1 MKKYKRNLLLG
12 LFAATLTTMTSCLDV
27 LDKEPLDI
35 ISDKTV
41 WSDPV
46 LIESYLSE
54 CYYQTS
60 VFVNETPT
68 YFSEHFESF
77 WQSEAGM
84 GMHWINEIAD
94 EAKVNWG
101 YNTGDAA
108 IYKAGGLSIGGGLL
122 EWWDH
127 AYVIIRKLNEFL
139 QRLPS
144 SPIDENLKDQRM
156 AEARFLRA
164 FNYFAMVKRYGAVPL
179 ITVPQ
184 KLDDPEEELYAK
196 RTSEKAVYDFILSE
210 MTDVVEKGHLPDVAD
225 SKSGRPTK
233 YVALA
238 LISRAALYAGSIAQ
252 FGTVQLDGL
261 LGIPASEAQGY
272 YRQSYNASKEIKK
285 KFSLYNSDADKVVN
299 FKNIFLVKDN
309 NEVIFAKKHN
319 SSPTSID
326 TGQYSGGNCWGYD
339 FAQCPKPH
347 AWNAGNKDAPYLEM
361 AEEFE
366 YIDGTPGTLN
376 KQQIM
381 NETWTTEE
389 LWGNKDPRFFATI
402 YTQNTD
408 WKGAKVD
415 YHNGLLLPNGQILT
429 SGSHEGVSALG
440 TQTVD
445 NSFGTGFGVMKYL
458 DESSNTLQGPPG
470 FSSTDYI
477 VFRYGEILL
486 NLAEAAFEL
495 NESDALGAINELRR
509 RAGIKELETIDREKI
524 RHERKVELA
533 FEGHRYWDVRRWRI
547 ATDVLSKGNSGLRYI
562 QVYGTNPPK
571 YKLEVLYNI
580 DGDNR
585 PKFSEHQYY
594 FPITLGRTGNNPNLV
609 ENPGYK

>member
-1 MKKYKRNLLLG
+1 M
-12 LFAATLTTMTSCLDV
+12 
-27 LDKEPLDI
+27 
-35 ISDKTV
+35 
-41 WSDPV
+41 
-46 LIESYLSE
+46 
-54 CYYQTS
+54 
-60 VFVNETPT
+60 
-68 YFSEHFESF
+68 
-77 WQSEAGM
+77 
-84 GMHWINEIAD
+84 
-94 EAKVNWG
+94 
-101 YNTGDAA
+101 
-108 IYKAGGLSIGGGLL
+108 
-122 EWWDH
+122 
-127 AYVIIRKLNEFL
+127 
-139 QRLPS
+139 
-144 SPIDENLKDQRM
+144 
-156 AEARFLRA
+156 
-164 FNYFAMVKRYGAVPL
+164 
-179 ITVPQ
+179 
-184 KLDDPEEELYAK
+184 
-196 RTSEKAVYDFILSE
+196 
-210 MTDVVEKGHLPDVAD
+210 
-225 SKSGRPTK
+225 
-233 YVALA
+233 
-238 LISRAALYAGSIAQ
+238 
-252 FGTVQLDGL
+252 
-261 LGIPASEAQGY
+261 
-272 YRQSYNASKEIKK
+272 
-285 KFSLYNSDADKVVN
+285 
-299 FKNIFLVKDN
+299 
-309 NEVIFAKKHN
+309 IFAKKHN

-495 NESDALGAINELRR
+495 NESDALGAINELRI